1 VDRSA
6 TSGETDVSDR
16 VYLDH
21 AATTP
26 VRPEA
31 VAAMEPYHTSVGY
44 NPSSLHAE
52 GRRARAAVDRA
63 RETVAQALG
72 ARPGEIVFT
81 GSGTEADNIA
91 IFGVA
96 RARRERGK
104 HIVSTTIEH
113 HAVLH
118 ALDVL
123 REDGWD
129 VTLIDVDERG
139 LVAPDRFRS
148 ALRPD
153 TVLATVMLANNEIGT
168 IEPIAELAAIAR
180 DRGVVLHTDAV
191 QAPGKLSIA
200 TGDLGVDLLSI
211 AAHKFYGPKG
221 VGVLYVRDGTPL
233 APFVVGG
240 GQERGRRS
248 GTENVAGI
256 VGLAEALRLAVA
268 ERERYAAEI
277 GSLRDRL
284 EALLEPVPDSKING
298 AGAARLPNNL
308 SVSFAGVEADALL
321 IRLDLEGVAAS
332 AGSACASGSIQVSH
346 VLEAIGLE
354 RRFARGTIRLSLG
367 KGLGVD
373 AVARVG
379 ELIPRLV
386 EELRAAAT
394 V

>member
-1 VDRSA
+1 MTDRL
-6 TSGETDVSDR
+6 
-16 VYLDH
+16 YLDH
-21 AATTP
+21 SATTP
-26 VRPEA
+26 VRPEV
-31 VAAMEPYHTSVGY
+31 VAAMEPYHASVGY
-44 NPSSLHAE
+44 NPSSIHAE

-96 RARRERGK
+96 RAQRGRGR

-123 REDGWD
+123 RDDGWD
-129 VTLIDVDERG
+129 VTLIDVDDRG
-139 LVAPDRFRS
+139 LVDPERFRS

-168 IEPIAELAAIAR
+168 IEPVAELAAIAR
-180 DRGVVLHTDAV
+180 ARGVALHTDAI

-200 TGDLGVDLLSI
+200 VDDLGVDLLAL

-233 APFVVGG
+233 APLVVGG

-268 ERERYAAEI
+268 EREAYVAEI
-277 GSLRDRL
+277 GTLRDNL
-284 EALLEPVPDSKING
+284 QSLLQLVPDTTING

-332 AGSACASGSIQVSH
+332 AGSACAAGSVQISH

-354 RRFARGTIRLSLG
+354 RRFARGTVRLSLG
-367 KGLGVD
+367 KGLGDD
-373 AVARVG
+373 AVSRVG
-379 ELIPRLV
+379 ELVPRLV

>member
-1 VDRSA
+1 LRRGLSVRARRCRGDGCRRASARGTPAVVSPRPDRRSRIFRAGSAGRRIEAARVDRPA

-16 VYLDH
+16 VYFDH

-200 TGDLGVDLLSI
+200 TGDLGVD
-211 AAHKFYGPKG
+211 
-221 VGVLYVRDGTPL
+221 
-233 APFVVGG
+233 
-240 GQERGRRS
+240 
-248 GTENVAGI
+248 
-256 VGLAEALRLAVA
+256 
-268 ERERYAAEI
+268 
-277 GSLRDRL
+277 
-284 EALLEPVPDSKING
+284 
-298 AGAARLPNNL
+298 
-308 SVSFAGVEADALL
+308 
-321 IRLDLEGVAAS
+321 
-332 AGSACASGSIQVSH
+332 
-346 VLEAIGLE
+346 
-354 RRFARGTIRLSLG
+354 
-367 KGLGVD
+367 
-373 AVARVG
+373 
-379 ELIPRLV
+379 
-386 EELRAAAT
+386 
-394 V
+394 